1 MPIFLLKNGRGRY
14 AIVDIQE
21 YEKTQAMLHLVNEL
35 TKGKKSGEEEGW
47 LSPDDV
53 KAHFAEKA

>member
-1 MPIFLLKNGRGRY
+1 M
-14 AIVDIQE
+14 DIRE
-21 YEKTQAMLHLVNEL
+21 YEKAQAMLHLVNEL

-53 KAHFAEKA
+53 KAHFAEKV

>member
-1 MPIFLLKNGRGRY
+1 MPIFLAKKRAWRY
-14 AIVDIQE
+14 AIVDIRE